1 MRLFI
6 ALRLS
11 PGMEKAVAELQD
23 SLYRQGVRGNFPPP
37 ENLHVTLAFIGEYP
51 DPDAVLDA
59 METVDFAPFPLE
71 LSGVG
76 RFGDLWWA
84 GLAESPALADT
95 VRRLRKA
102 LAEAGIPFDRKK
114 FSPHITLGR
123 KLRFPDENRIP
134 GPPRKVGMTVDKL
147 SLMESVRGKNGMIY
161 TEIGFVPAKEGKE

>member
-1 MRLFI
+1 MC
-6 ALRLS
+6 S
-11 PGMEKAVAELQD
+11 SD
-23 SLYRQGVRGNFPPP
+23 
-37 ENLHVTLAFIGEYP
+37 
-51 DPDAVLDA
+51 
-59 METVDFAPFPLE
+59 

-76 RFGDLWWA
+76 RFRDLWWA

-134 GPPRKVGMTVDKL
+134 GPPRKAGMTVDKL

-161 TEIGFVPAKEGKE
+161 TEIGFVPAKEGKEWRRKSP